1 MLIEDKDISK
11 SVDGMYNVFTYT
23 PTNTS
28 IQYQWSGI
36 KKGSELPVQVV
47 QRNDEGVV
55 VDVFD
60 FETDEASYWKA
71 IKKFEELIE
80 EKTKEQEGEEEQPQG
95 QSGSEKGEEETK
107 KIFEE
112 SLNETDLSEE
122 EIEKLNEE
130 IENLQ
135 NEEDSTQDSSDGDSD
150 GDSDDGDGGSDD
162 DVDEVFND
170 DDGYPD

>member
-1 MLIEDKDISK
+1 MTLDLNEEEMLIEDKDISK

-80 EKTKEQEGEEEQPQG
+80 EKTKEQEG
-95 QSGSEKGEEETK
+95 
-107 KIFEE
+107 
-112 SLNETDLSEE
+112 
-122 EIEKLNEE
+122 
-130 IENLQ
+130 
-135 NEEDSTQDSSDGDSD
+135 
-150 GDSDDGDGGSDD
+150 
-162 DVDEVFND
+162 
-170 DDGYPD
+170 

>member
-1 MLIEDKDISK
+1 MTLDLNEEEMLIEDKDISK

-60 FETDEASYWKA
+60 FETDETSYWKA

-80 EKTKEQEGEEEQPQG
+80 EKTKEQEEQKVDEEHKKKKTWWKFWKKEVIE
-95 QSGSEKGEEETK
+95 SENIKPETK
-107 KIFEE
+107 KDKIPIGK
-112 SLNETDLSEE
+112 SCKKCPRTTPIILKGIIIINKIGWL
-122 EIEKLNEE
+122 
-130 IENLQ
+130 
-135 NEEDSTQDSSDGDSD
+135 
-150 GDSDDGDGGSDD
+150 
-162 DVDEVFND
+162 
-170 DDGYPD
+170 